1 MSYCIIQTKEEINAV
16 ISEFFD
22 YIKRTCLCCSF
33 CFHCQILINLK
44 TEYTKIKNKKVKYWS
59 IEWQQNNFTK
69 ELKPSLKYYILD
81 GQ

>member
-1 MSYCIIQTKEEINAV
+1 M
-16 ISEFFD
+16 
-22 YIKRTCLCCSF
+22 
-33 CFHCQILINLK
+33 
-44 TEYTKIKNKKVKYWS
+44 KNKKVKYWS